1 MSVFQEMAEKK
12 LSEKLPQPGE
22 FIITKKA
29 EYESIKLLGKGGF
42 GAVYEVK
49 RVSDSAA
56 FAMKCELM
64 DVRKRVINEAVRFP
78 QVLLMDCTVLRGA
91 QSLGSKHFCEIVDRG
106 KQPERFRF
114 IIMKLV
120 GRNLWDLRVERP
132 EQRFTLNTALKA
144 AEQCLESI
152 EHLHTVGF
160 LHRDIKPGNF
170 AIGRPEANEH
180 HTIFMLDFGL
190 CRQFSS
196 GNKDLRLPR
205 ASAPFRG
212 TTRYA
217 SIAALRQM
225 EQSRKDDVESWLY
238 ITVEWTAGSLPWRK
252 LKGPDKEE
260 VLQWKEEVREGE
272 AMDDF
277 FKQCPRREFSTIMK
291 YIDSLEYESIPD
303 YDHIYYCIQHAAKY
317 FSIVSANHIAADDPL
332 DWDPEHKYH
341 GPIINLNE
349 RQSKQV
355 KDRRRLVTART
366 QRSS

>member
-1 MSVFQEMAEKK
+1 MADKK
-12 LSEKLPQPGE
+12 LSGKLPQPGE

-64 DVRKRVINEAVRFP
+64 DVRKRV
-78 QVLLMDCTVLRGA
+78 LLMDCTVLRGA
-91 QSLGSKHFCEIVDRG
+91 QSLGSKHFCEIIDRG
-106 KQPERFRF
+106 KQPDRFRF

-196 GNKDLRLPR
+196 GSKDLRLPR

-277 FKQCPRREFSTIMK
+277 FKQCPKREFSTIMK

-317 FSIVSANHIAADDPL
+317 FCILSANRIATDDPL
-332 DWDPEHKYH
+332 DWDPDHKYH
-341 GPIINLNE
+341 GPTINLIE
-349 RQSKQV
+349 RQAKQA
-355 KDRRRLVTART
+355 KERRRLVTART
-366 QRSS
+366 QRSN

>member
-1 MSVFQEMAEKK
+1 MADKK

-64 DVRKRVINEAVRFP
+64 DV
-78 QVLLMDCTVLRGA
+78 LLMDCTVLRGA
-91 QSLGSKHFCEIVDRG
+91 QSLGSKHFCEIIDRG
-106 KQPERFRF
+106 KQPDRFRF

-291 YIDSLEYESIPD
+291 YIDSLQYESIPD
-303 YDHIYYCIQHAAKY
+303 YDHIYYCIQHAAK
-317 FSIVSANHIAADDPL
+317 IDTADDPL
-332 DWDPEHKYH
+332 DWDPDHKYH
-341 GPIINLNE
+341 GPVINLNE
-349 RQSKQV
+349 RQAKQA
-355 KDRRRLVTART
+355 KEQRRLVTART

>member
-1 MSVFQEMAEKK
+1 MVDKK

-22 FIITKKA
+22 LIITKKA
-29 EYESIKLLGKGGF
+29 EYEVIAETCLIQTRNNFKIIIIDPQPYSSIKLLGKGGF

-49 RVSDSAA
+49 RLSDAA
-56 FAMKCELM
+56 VFAMKCELM
-64 DVRKRVINEAVRFP
+64 DVRKR
-78 QVLLMDCTVLRGA
+78 VLLMDCTVLRGA
-91 QSLGSKHFCEIVDRG
+91 QSLGSKHFCEIIDRG
-106 KQPERFRF
+106 KQPDRFRF

-120 GRNLWDLRVERP
+120 GRNLWDLRIERP

-196 GNKDLRLPR
+196 GSKDLRLPR
-205 ASAPFRG
+205 VSAPFRG

-252 LKGPDKEE
+252 LKVKVNILKKSWLQGPDKEE

-303 YDHIYYCIQHAAKY
+303 YDHIYYCIQHAAKQQMIHLIGIRII
-317 FSIVSANHIAADDPL
+317 SIMDQP
-332 DWDPEHKYH
+332 
-341 GPIINLNE
+341 
-349 RQSKQV
+349 
-355 KDRRRLVTART
+355 
-366 QRSS
+366 

>member
-1 MSVFQEMAEKK
+1 MADKK

-22 FIITKKA
+22 IIVTKKA

-42 GAVYEVK
+42 GAVYQVK
-49 RVSDSAA
+49 RLSDAA
-56 FAMKCELM
+56 VFAMKCELM
-64 DVRKRVINEAVRFP
+64 DVRKR
-78 QVLLMDCTVLRGA
+78 VLLMDCTVLRGA
-91 QSLGSKHFCEIVDRG
+91 QSLGSKHFCEIIDRG
-106 KQPERFRF
+106 KQPTRFRF

-120 GRNLWDLRVERP
+120 GRNLWDLRIERP
-132 EQRFTLNTALKA
+132 NQRFTLNTALKA
-144 AEQCLESI
+144 AEQCLEAI

-196 GNKDLRLPR
+196 GSKDLRLPR
-205 ASAPFRG
+205 ATAPFRG

-277 FKQCPRREFSTIMK
+277 FKQCPKREFSTIMK
-291 YIDSLEYESIPD
+291 ICLNN
-303 YDHIYYCIQHAAKY
+303 KY
-317 FSIVSANHIAADDPL
+317 FSVLSANQIAIDDPL
-332 DWDPEHKYH
+332 DWDPDHKYH

-349 RQSKQV
+349 RQSKQA
-355 KDRRRLVTART
+355 KDRRNLATAGT
-366 QRSS
+366 QRSG

>member
-1 MSVFQEMAEKK
+1 MVDKK

-22 FIITKKA
+22 LIITKKA
-29 EYESIKLLGKGGF
+29 EYEVIAETCLIQTRNNFKIIIIDPQPYSSIKLLGKGGF

-49 RVSDSAA
+49 RLSDAA
-56 FAMKCELM
+56 VFAMKCELM
-64 DVRKRVINEAVRFP
+64 DVRKR
-78 QVLLMDCTVLRGA
+78 VLLMDCTVLRGA
-91 QSLGSKHFCEIVDRG
+91 QSLGSKHFCEIIDRG
-106 KQPERFRF
+106 KQPDRFRF

-120 GRNLWDLRVERP
+120 DFDYRSCYIYIIIHVLKAYSSRNSNKAIQVGRNLWDLRIERP

-196 GNKDLRLPR
+196 GSKDLRLPR
-205 ASAPFRG
+205 VSAPFRG

-260 VLQWKEEVREGE
+260 VLQWKEEVRE
-272 AMDDF
+272 
-277 FKQCPRREFSTIMK
+277 
-291 YIDSLEYESIPD
+291 
-303 YDHIYYCIQHAAKY
+303 
-317 FSIVSANHIAADDPL
+317 AADDPL
-332 DWDPEHKYH
+332 DWDPNHKYH
-341 GPIINLNE
+341 GPTINLNE
-349 RQSKQV
+349 RQSKHA
-355 KDRRRLVTART
+355 KDRRRLTTART

>member
-1 MSVFQEMAEKK
+1 M
-12 LSEKLPQPGE
+12 
-22 FIITKKA
+22 
-29 EYESIKLLGKGGF
+29 
-42 GAVYEVK
+42 
-49 RVSDSAA
+49 
-56 FAMKCELM
+56 
-64 DVRKRVINEAVRFP
+64 
-78 QVLLMDCTVLRGA
+78 
-91 QSLGSKHFCEIVDRG
+91 
-106 KQPERFRF
+106 
-114 IIMKLV
+114 
-120 GRNLWDLRVERP
+120 WDLRIERP
-132 EQRFTLNTALKA
+132 QQRFTLNTSLKI

-180 HTIFMLDFGL
+180 HTVFMLDFGL

-196 GNKDLRLPR
+196 GSKDLRLPR

-277 FKQCPRREFSTIMK
+277 FKDCPKREFSTIMK

-303 YDHIYYCIQHAAKY
+303 YDHIYYCIQHAAK
-317 FSIVSANHIAADDPL
+317 AHHIAPDDPL
-332 DWDPEHKYH
+332 DWDPAHKYH
-341 GPIINLNE
+341 GPMINLNE
-349 RQSKQV
+349 RRNR
-355 KDRRRLVTART
+355 KDDRHLVTART
-366 QRSS
+366 QRST